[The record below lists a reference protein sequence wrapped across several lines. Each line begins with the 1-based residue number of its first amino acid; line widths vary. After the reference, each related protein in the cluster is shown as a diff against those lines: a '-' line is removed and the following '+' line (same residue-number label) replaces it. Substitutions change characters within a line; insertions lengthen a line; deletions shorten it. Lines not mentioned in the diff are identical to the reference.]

1 MAVSPLP
8 FPSPLLLVSWGEQ
21 LCLPPAGKD
30 SADISG
36 DHSAWTAGPQSPAPR
51 ARSFLPL
58 SLAALGDVLLSP
70 ISQTFCRPL
79 SCTPESSLLTIRLR
93 RPPSVGSRLWP
104 PVCQQ
109 EDPLILKHTHRGS
122 TPVTPLMLREVAQE
136 RSYNLTLGRCRREGP
151 LPDTAPSGWPTPT
164 HPALPQAISLVLIR
178 ACDERPGLFFR
189 LGSELLI
196 NADSARSSP
205 SPCTGRD

>member
-36 DHSAWTAGPQSPAPR
+36 DHSAWTAGPRTARVFLRPQSPAPR

-136 RSYNLTLGRCRREGP
+136 RSYNLTLGRCRRE
-151 LPDTAPSGWPTPT
+151 APSLTP
-164 HPALPQAISLVLIR
+164 HPQAGPRPLTPPSRRPSRWSSLEPVMKGP
-178 ACDERPGLFFR
+178 ACFS
-189 LGSELLI
+189 GS
-196 NADSARSSP
+196 AVSY
-205 SPCTGRD
+205 